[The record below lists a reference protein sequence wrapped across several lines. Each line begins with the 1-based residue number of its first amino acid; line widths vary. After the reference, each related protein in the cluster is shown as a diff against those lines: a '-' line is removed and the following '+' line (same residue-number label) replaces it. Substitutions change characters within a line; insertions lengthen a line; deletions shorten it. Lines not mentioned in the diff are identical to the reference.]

1 MKKFPF
7 LVAASIALVAAVSC
21 STTAEETEVAVEPI
35 TYSLDAATSTLSWK
49 GSMSPEYFHTGTV
62 GFKDG
67 SITMEGD
74 SLTAGSFVVDMKSLQ
89 TTDADKEK
97 GAFLIGHLQGTM
109 VDEDHA
115 QDMFFNTPKFPT
127 VQVKLGAYADG
138 KLTTT
143 LMILG
148 SELTQDVPV
157 KITSDEKGASIK
169 GTFSMDFT
177 SLNIPG
183 LQKDD
188 KGQGISPM
196 IEFDLNLMLKK

>member
-1 MKKFPF
+1 MKKYPF
-7 LVAASIALVAAVSC
+7 LFAAAIALVAVSC
-21 STTAEETEVAVEPI
+21 SSTETEEEVVVEPV
-35 TYSLDAATSTLSWK
+35 TYSLDAAKSTLSWK

-62 GFKDG
+62 GFKEG

-74 SLTAGSFVVDMKSLQ
+74 SLTAGMFVVDMTSMK

-97 GAFLIGHLQGTM
+97 GAFLIGHLQGTI
-109 VDEDHA
+109 VDEQHP
-115 QDMFFNTPKFPT
+115 QEGFFNTPKFPT
-127 VQVKLGAYADG
+127 VEVKLGAYVDG

-157 KITSDEKGASIK
+157 TISADDKGASIK

-183 LQKDD
+183 LQKND
-188 KGQGISPM
+188 KGEGISPV

>member
-7 LVAASIALVAAVSC
+7 LVAASIALVAASC
-21 STTAEETEVAVEPI
+21 STTEEKEVAEPV
-35 TYSLDAATSTLSWK
+35 TYSLDAAKSSLSWK

-62 GFKDG
+62 DFKEG

-74 SLTAGSFVVDMKSLQ
+74 SLTAGSFVVDMTSLK

-97 GAFLIGHLQGTM
+97 GGYLIGHLQGTM
-109 VDEDHA
+109 VDEDHP
-115 QDMFFNTPKFPT
+115 QEMFFNTPKFPT
-127 VQVKLGAYADG
+127 VKVKLGAYADG

-157 KITSDEKGASIK
+157 KITADDKGASIK
-169 GTFSMDFT
+169 GKFSMDFT

-188 KGQGISPM
+188 KGEGISPM

>member
-7 LVAASIALVAAVSC
+7 LVAASIALVAASC
-21 STTAEETEVAVEPI
+21 STTEETEVAAEPI

-62 GFKDG
+62 SFQEG

-97 GAFLIGHLQGTM
+97 GGYLIGHLQGTM
-109 VDEDHA
+109 VDEDHP

-157 KITSDEKGASIK
+157 KITADDKGASIK
-169 GTFSMDFT
+169 GKFSMDFT

-188 KGQGISPM
+188 KGEGISPM

>member
-7 LVAASIALVAAVSC
+7 LALASVALVAASC
-21 STTAEETEVAVEPI
+21 STTEETEVKAEPV
-35 TYSLDAATSTLSWK
+35 TYSLDASKSTLSWK

-62 GFKDG
+62 DFKEG

-74 SLTAGSFVVDMKSLQ
+74 SLTAGSFVVDMTSLK

-97 GAFLIGHLQGTM
+97 GGYLIGHLQGTM
-109 VDEDHA
+109 VDEDHP
-115 QDMFFNTPKFPT
+115 QEMFFNTPKFPT
-127 VQVKLGAYADG
+127 VKVKLGAYADG

-157 KITSDEKGASIK
+157 KITADDKGASIK
-169 GTFSMDFT
+169 GKFSMDFT

-188 KGQGISPM
+188 KGEGISPM

>member
-1 MKKFPF
+1 MRKFPF
-7 LVAASIALVAAVSC
+7 LVAASIALVAASC
-21 STTAEETEVAVEPI
+21 STSEETEVAVEPV

-62 GFKDG
+62 SFKEG

-109 VDEDHA
+109 VDEDHP
-115 QDMFFNTPKFPT
+115 QDLFFNTPKFPT

-157 KITSDEKGASIK
+157 KITADDKGASIK
-169 GTFSMDFT
+169 GKFSMDFT